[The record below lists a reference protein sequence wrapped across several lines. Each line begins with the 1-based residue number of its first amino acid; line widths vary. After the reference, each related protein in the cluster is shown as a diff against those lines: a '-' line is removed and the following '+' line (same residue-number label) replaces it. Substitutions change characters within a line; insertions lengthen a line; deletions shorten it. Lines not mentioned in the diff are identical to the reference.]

1 MRTSTWENM
10 TYFWQFSSVQVDVQF
25 VHNKLAK
32 FVSVNFI
39 GGTRQT
45 NWYNRDI
52 IWCGAIRCETNQPI
66 SLTADSYGFLYIY
79 RRREKAKR
87 ENWVNFIVEEMKKN
101 LKCSEFQHNDVQVE
115 FFKIQPHGPVMLRG
129 TWHHNDLLML
139 DLYLISGAIYMWL
152 MCRLIRTTRNAYVH
166 IISV

>member
-32 FVSVNFI
+32 FFSVNFI
-39 GGTRQT
+39 GGTRRT
-45 NWYNRDI
+45 NWYHRDI
-52 IWCGAIRCETNQPI
+52 IWSRAIRCETKNNK
-66 SLTADSYGFLYIY
+66 FLSQMILMDFYTFSDDG
-79 RRREKAKR
+79 EKQ
-87 ENWVNFIVEEMKKN
+87 NWVNFIVEEMKKN
-101 LKCSEFQHNDVQVE
+101 LKCSEFQHNNVQVE

-129 TWHHNDLLML
+129 TWHHNDRSML
-139 DLYLISGAIYMWL
+139 DLYLISDAIYMWL
-152 MCRLIRTTRNAYVH
+152 MCRLIRITRNAYVH